1 MKKLAVALAVFA
13 LIFAVALMQWR
24 RTHAPEHPLQGLA
37 TRMNQ
42 GLPKPYVDGLV
53 TDSVRIVGDNLVID
67 IRIPDIKLEA
77 LDPQKIPLIRQQE
90 QAELLGFACNDPEL
104 RPLLDEGKTKVG
116 RRFVDQD
123 RRLIFEIVVG
133 AADCPPGRQL

>member
-1 MKKLAVALAVFA
+1 MKKLVAALAVFA
-13 LIFAVALMQWR
+13 LIAAVALLQWR

-42 GLPKPYVDGLV
+42 GLPKPYVDGLI

-77 LDPQKIPLIRQQE
+77 LEPQKIPLIRQ
-90 QAELLGFACNDPEL
+90 
-104 RPLLDEGKTKVG
+104 
-116 RRFVDQD
+116 
-123 RRLIFEIVVG
+123 
-133 AADCPPGRQL
+133 